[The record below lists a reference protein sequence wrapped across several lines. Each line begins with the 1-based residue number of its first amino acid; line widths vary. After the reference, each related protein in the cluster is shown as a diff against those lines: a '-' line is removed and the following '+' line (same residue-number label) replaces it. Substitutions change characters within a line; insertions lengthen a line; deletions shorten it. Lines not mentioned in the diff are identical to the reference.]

1 MESRGAWM
9 RRLALIMLGC
19 GVMLGQAPEA
29 PVSPL
34 LAPLSSGSLTIWIV
48 AHNPNPAP
56 RPRLRVGQASGPAVP
71 EYQEKTMGEFGQ
83 TAGSVGQTAGSVG
96 QTVGSFG
103 ETAGSVGQTAGSAG
117 QTAGSYGTAASN
129 VGKNAGDAGQTVGSF
144 GVSTTDLPAAAAAA
158 NTVQTRGPGPKRD
171 ARWAGLLN
179 DLAQHFPR
187 LQVQMTDV
195 YDDGLQTRLEEAA
208 GTRNAPD
215 VLLGNPLPTG
225 WSRANQ
231 ALASLGME
239 MRLPQTEEDT
249 PVGGFEP
256 EAAIL
261 TVRGHS
267 PDAARAF
274 YVWLAEGDRG
284 AFKPESAAEVAAGAV
299 AARVLRGALQG
310 DPLGSDVD
318 SQMARLDGQQAREML
333 AKGGQ
338 GKFQV
343 EVMAEHVRNGFAV
356 VSLRG
361 VESGSKAFGLV
372 HALVVLRK
380 DRAGRWE
387 VLQVSPFL
395 TRSMLATGYEFLSKA
410 TMGRD
415 ASNPLG
421 NESAKPLGIAQAS
434 PADGEFRP
442 PMPELWWDN
451 LGGSSIQV
459 VEWTAGSGGSNLFF
473 VKDNDP
479 RLKTRVVARFAA
491 TAGRYRWR
499 VWSVGADGSVVM
511 SSWRELTVVR

>member
-1 MESRGAWM
+1 M
-9 RRLALIMLGC
+9 RRLAGLALGC
-19 GVMLGQAPEA
+19 AVALGALGQAPEV
-29 PVSPL
+29 PDSPL
-34 LAPLSSGSLTIWIV
+34 LAPLASGSLSIWIV
-48 AHNPNPAP
+48 AHNPNPAS
-56 RPRLRVGQASGPAVP
+56 RPKLRAGQLSSPAAP
-71 EYQEKTMGEFGQ
+71 EYQERTMGEFGQ

-96 QTVGSFG
+96 QTMGDFG
-103 ETAGSVGQTAGSAG
+103 QTAGSVGQTAGSVG

-158 NTVQTRGPGPKRD
+158 NAIRTRGPGPKRD

-187 LQVQMTDV
+187 LQVQVADV
-195 YDDGLQTRLEEAA
+195 FDDELQARLDEAA
-208 GTRNAPD
+208 GTKTAPD

-225 WSRANQ
+225 WSRANM
-231 ALASLGME
+231 ALAALGLE
-239 MRLPQTEEDT
+239 TRLPQTEEDM
-249 PVGGFEP
+249 PVAGFEP

-284 AFKPESAAEVAAGAV
+284 AFKPQSAAEVAAGTV

-318 SQMARLDGQQAREML
+318 PQMARLDGQQSRDLL

-343 EVMAEHVRNGFAV
+343 EVMAEHVMNGFAV

-361 VESGSKAFGLV
+361 VEAGSKAFGLV

-380 DRAGRWE
+380 DSAGHWA

-395 TRSMLATGYEFLSKA
+395 TRTMLATGYDFLSKA
-410 TMGRD
+410 TMGQD

-442 PMPELWWDN
+442 PLPELWWDN
-451 LGGSSIQV
+451 KGGSSIQV

-479 RLKTRVVARFAA
+479 TLKTRVVARFAA

-499 VWSVGADGSVVM
+499 VWSVGADGAVLM
-511 SSWRELTVVR
+511 SSWRELTVVGK

>member
-1 MESRGAWM
+1 M
-9 RRLALIMLGC
+9 RRLAGFALWCAVAVGAW
-19 GVMLGQAPEA
+19 GQAPEA
-29 PVSPL
+29 PESPL
-34 LAPLSSGSLTIWIV
+34 LAPLSSGSLSIWIV

-56 RPRLRVGQASGPAVP
+56 RPRPRAGQGSGPAVP
-71 EYQEKTMGEFGQ
+71 QYQEKTMGEFGQ

-96 QTVGSFG
+96 QTMGDFG
-103 ETAGSVGQTAGSAG
+103 QTAGSVGQPAGSVG

-158 NTVQTRGPGPKRD
+158 NAVRTRGPVQVPKRD
-171 ARWAGLLN
+171 ARWAGLLS

-187 LQVQMTDV
+187 LQVAVTDV
-195 YDDGLQTRLEEAA
+195 FDDELQGRLEEAA
-208 GTRNAPD
+208 GTKAAPD
-215 VLLGNPLPTG
+215 LLLGNPLPAG

-239 MRLPQTEEDT
+239 TRLPQTEEDS

-284 AFKPESAAEVAAGAV
+284 AVKPQSAAEVAAGSV
-299 AARVLRGALQG
+299 AARVLKGALQG
-310 DPLGSDVD
+310 DPLGNDVD
-318 SQMARLDGQQAREML
+318 PQMARLDGQQSREML

-343 EVMAEHVRNGFAV
+343 EVMAEHVMNGFAV

-380 DRAGRWE
+380 NSAGHWE

-395 TRSMLATGYEFLSKA
+395 TRSMLATGYEFLARA
-410 TMGRD
+410 TMGKD
-415 ASNPLG
+415 ASNPLA

-434 PADGEFRP
+434 PADGEFRAP
-442 PMPELWWDN
+442 LPELWWDN

-459 VEWTAGSGGSNLFF
+459 VEWAAGSAGSNLFF

-479 RLKTRVVARFAA
+479 TLKTRVVARFAA
-491 TAGRYRWR
+491 TPGRYRWR
-499 VWSVGADGSVVM
+499 VWSVGADGAVVM
-511 SSWRELTVVR
+511 SSWRELTVVGK

>member
-1 MESRGAWM
+1 M
-9 RRLALIMLGC
+9 RRLAVMMLGC
-19 GVMLGQAPEA
+19 GLLLGQAPE
-29 PVSPL
+29 SPWL
-34 LAPLSSGSLTIWIV
+34 TPLGSGSLTIWIV

-56 RPRLRVGQASGPAVP
+56 RPRLMTGQGSAPGVP
-71 EYQEKTMGEFGQ
+71 VYQEKTMAEFGQ

-103 ETAGSVGQTAGSAG
+103 DTAGSVGQTAGSTG

-144 GVSTTDLPAAAAAA
+144 GVSTTDLPAAAASA
-158 NTVQTRGPGPKRD
+158 NAIRTRGPGPKRD
-171 ARWAGLLN
+171 PRWAALLS

-187 LQVQMTDV
+187 LQVQVADV
-195 YDDGLQTRLEEAA
+195 FDDELQARLDEVA

-215 VLLGNPLPTG
+215 ILLGNPLPTG
-225 WSRANQ
+225 WSRTNQ
-231 ALASLGME
+231 ALVSLGQE
-239 MRLPQTEEDT
+239 TRLPQTEEDA

-274 YVWLAEGDRG
+274 YVWLADGDRG
-284 AFKPESAAEVAAGAV
+284 PFKPQSVAELAAGTV

-310 DPLGSDVD
+310 DPLGSDAD
-318 SQMARLDGQQAREML
+318 PQMAGLDQQQVRAML
-333 AKGGQ
+333 AKAGQ
-338 GKFQV
+338 GRFQV
-343 EVMAEHVRNGFAV
+343 EVTAEHVHNGFAV
-356 VSLRG
+356 VTLRG
-361 VESGSKAFGLV
+361 VEAGTKAFGLV

-380 DRAGRWE
+380 DQAGHWE
-387 VLQVSPFL
+387 VLHVSPFL
-395 TRSMLATGYEFLSKA
+395 TRSMLATGYDFLSQA
-410 TMGRD
+410 TMGKES
-415 ASNPLG
+415 SNPLE

-434 PADGEFRP
+434 PADGEFRS

-459 VEWTAGSGGSNLFF
+459 VEWTAGGGGSNLFF

-479 RLKTRVVARFAA
+479 TLKTRVVARFAR

-499 VWSVGADGSVVM
+499 VWSVGADG
-511 SSWRELTVVR
+511 TVVLSAWRGLIVVGK